1 MKKFLFIIVCLL
13 LYSNIL
19 YAAEF
24 KIDNFKLNV
33 YSNIYGDFFYSYNKP
48 SNYTN
53 DITHSFSS
61 SAFIGSSHIGVDLN
75 YSKINILFE
84 AGISDIIRKY
94 YIKYN
99 ISNEENHFILI
110 GRDTTLAYYS
120 FGQIAKNLA
129 GLNDYGTL
137 ADNRRFQ
144 LRYGI
149 KNFQIALILP
159 YLSDWN
165 SQYVNDSSSLYDG
178 FINIPRIETSY
189 NYQSKYIDL
198 KAFAGYGIY
207 MYERDNKYTVHSA
220 NAGIGSN
227 FIIDDKTSM
236 NISIF
241 YGYNLNMTN
250 SLSNS
255 STINIINN
263 IFTVTNIH
271 SFGIAAGFKY
281 KYNDYL
287 TAQAGLGYTF
297 NYAAGYKSVD
307 DAFSGYLNVEIVLNK
322 YFSIIPEISLFNNMQ
337 SSTEQSEGYD
347 FMAGVMLY
355 LKL

>member
-1 MKKFLFIIVCLL
+1 MKKKIFIIAFIF

-24 KIDNFKLNV
+24 KIDNFTLNI

-48 SNYTN
+48 SNYVN
-53 DITHSFSS
+53 DITNYFSS
-61 SAFIGSSHIGVDLN
+61 SAFTGSSHIGLNMN

-129 GLNDYGTL
+129 ELNDYGTL
-137 ADNRRFQ
+137 ADNRRVQ
-144 LRYGI
+144 LKYGI

-159 YLSDWN
+159 YLSEWN
-165 SQYVNDSSSLYDG
+165 SQYVNDTSSLYDG
-178 FINIPRIETSY
+178 FINIPRIETAY
-189 NYQSKYIDL
+189 NYQSKYVDL
-198 KAFAGYGIY
+198 KVFAGYGIY
-207 MYERDNKYTVHSA
+207 IYKRDKKYIVHSA
-220 NAGIGSN
+220 NAGIGNN
-227 FIIDDKTSM
+227 FIIDDKTSINM
-236 NISIF
+236 SIF

-250 SLSNS
+250 ALSNS

-271 SFGIAAGFKY
+271 SFGIAVGFKY

-287 TAQAGLGYTF
+287 TAQTGLGYTF
-297 NYAAGYKSVD
+297 NYAHNYQSID
-307 DAFSGYLNVEIVLNK
+307 DALGGYLNLEIMLNK
-322 YFSIIPEISLFNNMQ
+322 YFSIIPEISLFNNMN

-347 FMAGVMLY
+347 FMAGIMAH

>member
-1 MKKFLFIIVCLL
+1 MKKFLFILAFLL
-13 LYSNIL
+13 LYSNFL
-19 YAAEF
+19 YGAEF
-24 KIDNFKLNV
+24 KFNNFNLNV
-33 YSNIYGDFFYSYNKP
+33 YSNIYGDFFYSYTRP
-48 SNYTN
+48 SNYKN
-53 DITHSFSS
+53 DITHYFSS
-61 SAFIGSSHIGVDLN
+61 SAFTGSTHIGVDLN

-84 AGISDIIRKY
+84 AGISDIVRKY
-94 YIKYN
+94 YIKYKIN
-99 ISNEENHFILI
+99 DNHFILI

-120 FGQIAKNLA
+120 FGQIANDLA

-149 KNFQIALILP
+149 KNFQLALILP
-159 YLSDWN
+159 YLSEWN

-281 KYNDYL
+281 KHNNYI

-307 DAFSGYLNVEIVLNK
+307 DAFSGYLNLEIVLNK

-337 SSTEQSEGYD
+337 SGSEESEGYD